1 MAADSQGKQEETSMK
16 VAVVTDSN
24 SGITQA
30 QAKEM
35 GVYVLPMPFMID
47 GTEYL
52 EDINL
57 TQKEFYEHLSGDHDV
72 STSQPSPETIL
83 NLWEKLLEEYD
94 AVVHIPMSSGLSSS
108 CQTAKMLAD
117 DFDGKVQVAD
127 NHRISVTQRQ
137 SALDAKELAAKGM
150 CAAEIKEKLEAV
162 KFDSSIYI
170 TLDTLKYLKKGGRIT
185 PAAAALG
192 TLLRLKPVLTV
203 QGEKLDAFAKARTMK
218 QAKSMMVAAITKDL
232 EERFGDRTG
241 KNVHLAVA
249 HTDNQEEADE
259 FAKELRELFPA
270 TGEIVIAP
278 LSLSVSCHIGPGSLA
293 VACSKV
299 IE

>member
-94 AVVHIPMSSGLSSS
+94 LLCTFRCPAGFRAPARRQKCWQMISTEK
-108 CQTAKMLAD
+108 CRW
-117 DFDGKVQVAD
+117 
-127 NHRISVTQRQ
+127 RI
-137 SALDAKELAAKGM
+137 
-150 CAAEIKEKLEAV
+150 
-162 KFDSSIYI
+162 I
-170 TLDTLKYLKKGGRIT
+170 TG
-185 PAAAALG
+185 
-192 TLLRLKPVLTV
+192 
-203 QGEKLDAFAKARTMK
+203 
-218 QAKSMMVAAITKDL
+218 
-232 EERFGDRTG
+232 
-241 KNVHLAVA
+241 
-249 HTDNQEEADE
+249 
-259 FAKELRELFPA
+259 FP
-270 TGEIVIAP
+270 
-278 LSLSVSCHIGPGSLA
+278 
-293 VACSKV
+293 
-299 IE
+299 